1 MSRILVVEDDPAS
14 LMLISEI
21 LRNSEYDVI
30 SAIDGQEALDI
41 AVEENPDLIIL
52 DVMLPT
58 LNGYQVCERLR
69 TMTQFAKTP
78 ILILTVLGED
88 THQIRAL
95 DAGANG
101 FLTKPFKR
109 LDLLMRIKSLLS
121 MAEGHQDTIPFD
133 IVVASIVAALEQRFP
148 GSTVAS
154 RQRADVA
161 ERLAMTL
168 GIDDETVKD
177 IRRGIIIRNVGK
189 LTFDETNIDQMNTKE
204 HAIRGLK
211 IVGPYDHKVVET
223 VVRWHHCNML
233 NDYPAHESAEVREI
247 VNVVIV
253 SCRLCTL
260 LFDAPKHSREQAR
273 EILNKE
279 INIGMWPK
287 KEAEMLIRLIVR

>member
-14 LMLISEI
+14 LMLITEI

-30 SAIDGQEALDI
+30 SAIDGQEAIDI
-41 AVEENPDLIIL
+41 AFEEDPDLIIL

-69 TMTQFAKTP
+69 ANDRFKKTP

-133 IVVASIVAALEQRFP
+133 IVVGSIVTALEQRFP

-177 IRRGIIIRNVGK
+177 IRRGIVIRNVGK
-189 LTFDETNIDQMNTKE
+189 LTCDESTSEALTTTE

-211 IVGPYDHKVVET
+211 IVGPFDHKVVDA
-223 VVRWHHCNML
+223 VVRWHHCNLL
-233 NDYPAHESAEVREI
+233 NGYPTHESAEIREI
-247 VNVVIV
+247 VNVVLV

-260 LFDAPKHSREQAR
+260 LFDAPKHSKEQAR
-273 EILNKE
+273 EIMTQE
-279 INIGMWPK
+279 TNIGMWPK

>member
-133 IVVASIVAALEQRFP
+133 IVVSSIVAALEQRFP
-148 GSTVAS
+148 ELYSKVMEAK
-154 RQRADVA
+154 
-161 ERLAMTL
+161 
-168 GIDDETVKD
+168 GILPNK
-177 IRRGIIIRNVGK
+177 
-189 LTFDETNIDQMNTKE
+189 
-204 HAIRGLK
+204 GL
-211 IVGPYDHKVVET
+211 I
-223 VVRWHHCNML
+223 CL
-233 NDYPAHESAEVREI
+233 
-247 VNVVIV
+247 
-253 SCRLCTL
+253 
-260 LFDAPKHSREQAR
+260 
-273 EILNKE
+273 
-279 INIGMWPK
+279 
-287 KEAEMLIRLIVR
+287 